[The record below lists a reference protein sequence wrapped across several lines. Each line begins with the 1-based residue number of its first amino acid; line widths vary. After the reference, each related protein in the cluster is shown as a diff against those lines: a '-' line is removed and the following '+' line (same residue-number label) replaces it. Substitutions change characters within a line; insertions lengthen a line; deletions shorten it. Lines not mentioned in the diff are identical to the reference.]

1 VASSDRAFHLLAS
14 ESPDAFRQLVD
25 LALPGLLPGDARID
39 PEDLDDSRLDVPAA
53 IDADFV
59 ARVDSSDLLHAEF
72 QGYRDAKFLD
82 RLFRYHLLLV
92 LRYPE
97 RQVRTIA
104 LWMTTPPAAQR
115 QGSITRAGVTVHVT
129 PIVVPELPASLLLAR
144 AQTACF
150 APAADAEGRSD
161 AELCALVAQSL
172 AENRAT
178 PTQRYMAV
186 VAAATHGRYTEMV
199 SAMQRPDLEP
209 VIIEDLVRF
218 GMDQGFEKG
227 IAQGLERGIEQGLE
241 RGIEQGLERGRNEAL
256 EELRA
261 QLRATLHARGM
272 ICTSEEQMQL
282 DSERSL
288 TKLVRWVAVA
298 GTAKSVKEI
307 LVG

>member
-1 VASSDRAFHLLAS
+1 LLAS
-14 ESPDAFRQLVD
+14 ESPDAFRVLID
-25 LALPGLLPGDARID
+25 LALPGLLPRNARVD
-39 PEDLDDSRLDVPAA
+39 PEDLDESRLDVPAS

-59 ARVDSSDLLHAEF
+59 ARVDASDLLHAEF
-72 QGYRDAKFLD
+72 QSYRDPRFLD

-97 RQVRTIA
+97 RHVRTIA
-104 LWMTTPPAAQR
+104 LWMTAPSVAQR
-115 QGSITRAGVTVHVT
+115 QGSITRAGVTVQVT
-129 PIVVPELPASLLLAR
+129 PIVVPELPASLLLGR

-178 PTQRYMAV
+178 RTQRYMAV

-218 GMDQGFEKG
+218 GMDQGFDK
-227 IAQGLERGIEQGLE
+227 GLERGIEQGLE
-241 RGIEQGLERGRNEAL
+241 RGIEQGLERGIEQGRTQAL
-256 EELRA
+256 EEVRLQLRDLLRA
-261 QLRATLHARGM
+261 RALECGP
-272 ICTSEEQMQL
+272 EEQMQL
-282 DSERSL
+282 DAERSL
-288 TKLVRWVAVA
+288 AKLVGWIALA
-298 GTAKSVKEI
+298 GTAKSVREI
-307 LVG
+307 LDS